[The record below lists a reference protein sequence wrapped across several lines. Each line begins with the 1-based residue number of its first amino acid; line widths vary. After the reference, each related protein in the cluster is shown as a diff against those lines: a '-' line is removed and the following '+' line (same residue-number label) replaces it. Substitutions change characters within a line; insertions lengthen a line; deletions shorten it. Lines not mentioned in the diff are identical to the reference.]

1 MIEPDA
7 RRERRNFGVR
17 VSMLFAAIFVVAGTN
32 LPYLPVWLDWKG
44 LGAREIAI
52 ITATPLFIRVLVTP
66 AIAFAADRA
75 GDHRRFLVVL
85 SWCGL
90 TALVVLSQSSGFL
103 ADPDLHRGLRPG
115 LDHDHA
121 ADRDRGAE
129 RRQGGGARLWPH
141 APMGIA
147 QLCCRQ
153 PRGRLGRGALRSGL
167 GHLAGGGWGR
177 AHDGGRTHACPA
189 DRSRPPEGS
198 DQPAT
203 PAHVRRCELAV
214 FATVSDF
221 PSRHGRDAGRACHVL
236 HLRHA
241 PLGQPGSVGGLAR
254 RSLGHRCN
262 CRDCGLYLLGCS
274 RETVRRCR
282 TDRHCRRSGGSFGGW
297 PWVSTLPLP
306 PWLPC
311 RPCTG

>member
-1 MIEPDA
+1 MIEPDV

-75 GDHRRFLVVL
+75 GDHRRFLIVL
-85 SWCGL
+85 SWCWSRG
-90 TALVVLSQSSGFL
+90 ADRAVAVVGFL
-103 ADPDLHRGLRPG
+103 ADPDMHRGLRPG

-129 RRQGGGARLWPH
+129 RRQSGGARLWPH
-141 APMGIA
+141 APVGFA

-153 PRGRLGRGALRSGL
+153 PRGRLGGGALRG
-167 GHLAGGGWGR
+167 GIGDLAGGGRGR
-177 AHDGGRTHACPA
+177 AYDSSRPHACPT
-189 DRSRPPEGS
+189 DRARPSEGS

-203 PAHVRRCELAV
+203 PAHVRRL
-214 FATVSDF
+214 
-221 PSRHGRDAGRACHVL
+221 
-236 HLRHA
+236 
-241 PLGQPGSVGGLAR
+241 GLAAIR
-254 RSLGHRCN
+254 VCFSLFF
-262 CRDCGLYLLGCS
+262 S
-274 RETVRRCR
+274 PQVRRRPRMPCFTPSAR
-282 TDRHCRRSGGSFGGW
+282 CTGPAKACRRIGSALSGPSVLS
-297 PWVSTLPLP
+297 PRSRSSSSRLQS
-306 PWLPC
+306 
-311 RPCTG
+311 